1 MASRAFEHVVL
12 FTVATSVREEE
23 TDEGQIVL
31 LAWLIL
37 STSKNQVSTNQNLI
51 SHSIPGMVLS
61 QILQLLTE
69 LYYQQIYQN
78 LHDSAILIDG
88 FSLLKSLLTFQP
100 GGLENLGQNAAT
112 L

>member
-37 STSKNQVSTNQNLI
+37 STSKNQVSTN
-51 SHSIPGMVLS
+51 
-61 QILQLLTE
+61 
-69 LYYQQIYQN
+69 
-78 LHDSAILIDG
+78 
-88 FSLLKSLLTFQP
+88 
-100 GGLENLGQNAAT
+100 
-112 L
+112 